1 MSSHTRQSGGFD
13 KILSMVPAD
22 GQGLT
27 HSTTSLPSVARLAAI
42 VLNYKTPG
50 STALAVR
57 SLLDSTRPPDA
68 VVVVDN
74 DAEGKPDP
82 DLQRGLAG
90 RADYLPTPRNLG
102 FSGGVNVGIR
112 HSLAGGADL
121 VLLVNSDAAV
131 APDCIARLERV
142 LADDPEVGIAGP
154 AIRSRADSKTILSLG
169 LQYSPRSGRMR
180 DRAVVKNAKASRAT
194 TVRVDAVTGCVMLV
208 RRQVFEAIGLFHED
222 YFFSFED
229 LDFCLKAARAG
240 FASALVACASAEHE
254 GSLTIGP
261 QSPRRLYFAARNHL
275 LVGAR
280 MAPTNSRVLGAT
292 RFASIVTLNAL
303 HATRADGGRLAE
315 RLGAVVAGTRDY
327 LAGRFGDA
335 PSSLRAQG
343 IGD

>member
-1 MSSHTRQSGGFD
+1 MLPGDGHRRTQS
-13 KILSMVPAD
+13 P
-22 GQGLT
+22 
-27 HSTTSLPSVARLAAI
+27 TSPPPVARLAAI

-50 STALAVR
+50 PTALAVR
-57 SLLDSTRPPDA
+57 SLLDATRPPDS
-68 VVVVDN
+68 VIVVDN
-74 DAEGKPDP
+74 DAEGAPRP
-82 DLQRGLAG
+82 DLERALAG

-112 HSLAGGADL
+112 HALAGGAAL

-131 APDCIARLERV
+131 APDCIASLERA
-142 LADDPEVGIAGP
+142 LEYEPGLGIAGP
-154 AIRSRADSKTILSLG
+154 VIRSRDDHKTVLSLG

-180 DRAVVKNAKASRAT
+180 DRAVVKGAMASRAT
-194 TVRVDAVTGCVMLV
+194 TMRVDAVTGCVMLV
-208 RRQVFEAIGLFHED
+208 RRRVFAAIGLFDED

-240 FASALVACASAEHE
+240 FASAVVPGASADHE

-280 MAPTNSRVLGAT
+280 MAPTNNRVLGAT

-303 HATRADGGRLAE
+303 HATRAHGGTLTE
-315 RLGAVVAGTRDY
+315 RLRAVLAGTRDY

-335 PSSLRAQG
+335 PRSMRAQG